1 MLRQIKHLQEDMG
14 NFFVR
19 VTVRADIPSSI
30 IAEKVVRVMQ
40 RLDLNEL
47 AFRAWTKL
55 AWNFD
60 LNLLE
65 KFVVNVH
72 CTTMKYEIIRKPMIL
87 ERVEVNSL
95 KSAHYY

>member
-40 RLDLNEL
+40 RLD
-47 AFRAWTKL
+47 
-55 AWNFD
+55 
-60 LNLLE
+60 
-65 KFVVNVH
+65 
-72 CTTMKYEIIRKPMIL
+72 
-87 ERVEVNSL
+87 
-95 KSAHYY
+95 